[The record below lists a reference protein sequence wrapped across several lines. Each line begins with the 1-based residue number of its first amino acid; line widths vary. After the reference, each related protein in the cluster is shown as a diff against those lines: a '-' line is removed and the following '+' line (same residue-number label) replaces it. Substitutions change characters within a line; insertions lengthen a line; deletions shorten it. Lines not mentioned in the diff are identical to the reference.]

1 MKRSIRWETISL
13 VLVAL
18 ATIYLFINAI
28 TLCFVNGNI
37 TTGIGLVVGFMAY
50 LIYLLTIFLGE
61 DTNGKEEN

>member
-18 ATIYLFINAI
+18 ATIYLFINGV

-37 TTGIGLVVGFMAY
+37 TTGIVLVVGFMAY
-50 LIYLLTIFLGE
+50 LIYLLTLFLGE
-61 DTNGKEEN
+61 